1 MHAGN
6 SLLIHSFASLPPTV
20 IEPFLSTPLAFLS
33 LSLSLS
39 VPLFPYPDRA
49 MEVADARETHSTS
62 KRARLRRCIAATA
75 WIMAKISRQWWW
87 RHGRVV
93 HNDGGDTNISTAA
106 ATWTRWTLRGGSSDT
121 DMVKFY
127 ALMAMCVE
135 WMLERV
141 GVVRHH
147 CPQRHPRQLHAIAND
162 VPSTARAASGAD
174 AVANHMRE
182 RRGMSRMFFF

>member
-1 MHAGN
+1 
-6 SLLIHSFASLPPTV
+6 
-20 IEPFLSTPLAFLS
+20 
-33 LSLSLS
+33 
-39 VPLFPYPDRA
+39 

-75 WIMAKISRQWWW
+75 WIMAKISR
-87 RHGRVV
+87 H
-93 HNDGGDTNISTAA
+93 
-106 ATWTRWTLRGGSSDT
+106 SDT

-182 RRGMSRMFFF
+182 RRGAQLGYKPRLYLRLLLQEASDWRGKD